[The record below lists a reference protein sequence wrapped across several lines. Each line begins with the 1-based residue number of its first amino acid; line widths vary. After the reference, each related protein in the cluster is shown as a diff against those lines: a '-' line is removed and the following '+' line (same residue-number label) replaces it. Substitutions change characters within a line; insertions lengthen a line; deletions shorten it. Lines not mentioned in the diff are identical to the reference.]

1 MSLFH
6 KFAQKEHSLATRIAV
21 TLGVGGFIFLFL
33 LPYVIVTSGPRWDQ
47 NLGLPGFAF
56 GIANYHHWWYFDG
69 GGILL
74 RPLVDLYA
82 I

>member
-33 LPYVIVTSGPRWDQ
+33 LPYVIVTSGPTWDK

-56 GIANYHHWWYFDG
+56 GIANTII
-69 GGILL
+69 GGILMVVGFFFG
-74 RPLVDLYA
+74 PLVDLYA